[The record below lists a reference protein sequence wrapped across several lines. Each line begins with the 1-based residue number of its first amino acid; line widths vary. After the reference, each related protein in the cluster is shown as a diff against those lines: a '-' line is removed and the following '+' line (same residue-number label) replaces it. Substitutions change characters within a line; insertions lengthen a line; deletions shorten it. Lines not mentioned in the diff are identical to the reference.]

1 MSMKPVVINS
11 SFTIENVGD
20 IQEQMRAILARH
32 SGEQKIDV
40 DLSEVTEFDGA
51 GMQLLL
57 AFHQATQKMGMQIR
71 LNNMPEVVSAAL
83 TRYNVI
89 SHFNA
94 MEPL

>member
-20 IQEQMRAILARH
+20 IQEQMRASLSRH
-32 SGEQKIDV
+32 NGEQKIDV

-57 AFHQATQKMGMQIR
+57 AFHQATQKMGVQIQ
-71 LNNMPEVVSAAL
+71 LNNTPEVVSAAL

-89 SHFNA
+89 SQFNNQ
-94 MEPL
+94 EPV

>member
-20 IQEQMRAILARH
+20 IQEQMRATLARH
-32 SGEQKIDV
+32 NGEQKIDV

-57 AFHQATQKMGMQIR
+57 AFQQATQKMGVQIQ
-71 LNNMPEVVSAAL
+71 LNNMPELVSAVL

-89 SHFNA
+89 SHFTP
-94 MEPL
+94 EESL